1 MADNQDESGDSNTP
15 ATPTYDTWGTDIP
28 SETTVGLK
36 VRTLHA
42 ANFTYTRGGFKMNL
56 GTMSNITGQFSD
68 ASGAGTVRYDAT
80 NKKVLL
86 YRGNTEVATDSN
98 PETLTNIT
106 VRIFGN

>member
-1 MADNQDESGDSNTP
+1 MADNQDESGGSGTL

-42 ANFTYTRGGFKMNL
+42 AKFTYAAGGFKMNL

-86 YRGNTEVATDSN
+86 YKGSSQVSAGDLTD
-98 PETLTNIT
+98 IT